1 MSISVANEDL
11 NAPGRNSHQN
21 QHSCEWLVA
30 SMKKKICITAMFQH
44 ITFEPLPRSPSA
56 LNGCAKIRTC
66 PQMATST
73 VGTHIG
79 AILHCWKMRCNSP
92 GGILYFLKQKFI
104 LQKTIE
110 SLRSPSAQ
118 FMVSCFLIGF
128 LVFLNHNHLFSE
140 ISATYLGMCAIS
152 LRAFILRCA
161 HHTLPGSLHWIK
173 YVGLGMYILKSAS
186 LVKSNYS
193 RSFFILMTTSWHL
206 HVHTQTKI
214 ILLYSLWYLNVLLWY
229 PFLPSEFLSL
239 KLSLGFSRVW

>member
-1 MSISVANEDL
+1 
-11 NAPGRNSHQN
+11 
-21 QHSCEWLVA
+21 
-30 SMKKKICITAMFQH
+30 
-44 ITFEPLPRSPSA
+44 
-56 LNGCAKIRTC
+56 
-66 PQMATST
+66 MATST

-118 FMVSCFLIGF
+118 FMVSCFLIWF

-239 KLSLGFSRVW
+239 KLSLGFSIVW